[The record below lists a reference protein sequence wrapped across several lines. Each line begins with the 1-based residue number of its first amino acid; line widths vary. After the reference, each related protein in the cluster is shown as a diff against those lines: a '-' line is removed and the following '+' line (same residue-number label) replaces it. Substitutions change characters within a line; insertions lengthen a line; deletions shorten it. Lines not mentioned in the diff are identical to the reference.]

1 MASTNRQYKD
11 SARFVAISI
20 LGIIALVILMTL
32 FGGCGTTEP
41 TKKCCDKEH
50 VITEWDGDKQ
60 INWYAKRTKKD

>member
-20 LGIIALVILMTL
+20 LGIIALIILMTL

-41 TKKCCDKEH
+41 TKKWCDKEH

-60 INWYAKRTKKD
+60 INWYSKRIKKN